1 MTFLKEI
8 AENIPKDDPKAKEK
22 KNRTKRRKK
31 RRRKREQGKQIKEEG
46 AKKIPD
52 KEPKIDFTVGCAVV
66 TKAAKQ
72 KAACDGQKGKV
83 EQVLTQ
89 HLNILLLTGPS
100 KGECRKL
107 GEEISSLELTR
118 AENLPDQSAGQKRKA
133 GETKSLVWQCRP

>member
-1 MTFLKEI
+1 MTQR
-8 AENIPKDDPKAKEK
+8 PK
-22 KNRTKRRKK
+22 RKK
-31 RRRKREQGKQIKEEG
+31 KGQKEEKREEGKGREQGKQIKEEG

-133 GETKSLVWQCRP
+133 AEAKSLVWQCRP